1 RQRRLVRPAGGGAE
15 RPRRHTMTAAG
26 AGEPIVTLYG
36 RPGCHLCEDAAALL
50 SRLARELGF
59 RWQSVD
65 IDADARLL
73 ALYDQVVPVVAL
85 DGAEIARAPIRPAAL
100 RERLQ
105 RFVGPSP
112 PGYLLLPG
120 LGEASYVPRDG

>member
-1 RQRRLVRPAGGGAE
+1 
-15 RPRRHTMTAAG
+15 MTAAG

-85 DGAEIARAPIRPAAL
+85 GGAEIARAPIRPAAL

-112 PGYLLLPG
+112 PGYPLLPG
-120 LGEASYVPRDG
+120 LGEASYVPRDGG